1 MPGKLTSVRFT
12 PELQARIERV
22 VDVMSKR
29 AAGVRIGF
37 TTVVLLAAEHGL
49 PELEKECGIT
59 SKPRKGKA
67 K

>member
-37 TTVVLLAAEHGL
+37 TTVVLLAAEKGL
-49 PELEKECGIT
+49 PELEKQCGI
-59 SKPRKGKA
+59 KPRKVKP
-67 K
+67 